1 MSKKLNDDVIAILM
15 MTAAQKMAQK
25 VLNQFDR
32 ETESL
37 ASQIWIALDEK
48 KAVVMMGF

>member
-1 MSKKLNDDVIAILM
+1 MNAKLTNDVVAILM

-32 ETESL
+32 TTESQ
-37 ASQIWIALDEK
+37 ASQLWIALDEK
-48 KAVVMMGF
+48 KAVIMMGF